1 MSLSIS
7 MAGMFGD
14 FGCLRARV
22 SEKSFYRLCCLCSQK
37 AATVC
42 VVIRVVIHQV
52 RDSNQPTPVFTAA
65 FSPTSHGGPA
75 ASSQS
80 KLAKLDS
87 VLDRPPAIPRKTA
100 TAILLCTVAAGE
112 TDSAFV

>member
-1 MSLSIS
+1 MLFVLS
-7 MAGMFGD
+7 
-14 FGCLRARV
+14 
-22 SEKSFYRLCCLCSQK
+22 K
-37 AATVC
+37 AVTVC

-75 ASSQS
+75 TSSQS

-87 VLDRPPAIPRKTA
+87 VLDKPPVISRKTL
-100 TAILLCTVAAGE
+100 TAILLCAVAVDEA
-112 TDSAFV
+112 DSLFV

>member
-1 MSLSIS
+1 MYVYDTSRFSEYKAYIS
-7 MAGMFGD
+7 KR
-14 FGCLRARV
+14 L
-22 SEKSFYRLCCLCSQK
+22 FYRVCCFVLSK
-37 AATVC
+37 EALVC
-42 VVIRVVIHQV
+42 VLIRMVIHQV

-87 VLDRPPAIPRKTA
+87 VLDRPPAIPRKTL
-100 TAILLCTVAAGE
+100 TAILLCAVAVDV
-112 TDSAFV
+112 TDSLFV